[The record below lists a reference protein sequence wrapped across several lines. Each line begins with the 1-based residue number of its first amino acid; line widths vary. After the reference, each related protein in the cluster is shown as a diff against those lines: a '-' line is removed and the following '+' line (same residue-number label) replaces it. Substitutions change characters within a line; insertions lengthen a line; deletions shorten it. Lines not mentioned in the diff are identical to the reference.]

1 MKKQSLRLQ
10 NKYEQQIKPDLMKEL
25 GLNNVM
31 AVPKVT
37 KVVINT
43 GIAEDQYQDKAL
55 ESMRAQLGLIT
66 GQKPADA
73 MAKKSIA
80 EFKIRAGQVIG
91 LKVTLRGKRMYQF
104 LDKLVSVVLPQIKDF
119 SGVSP
124 SSFDG
129 KGNYTLGFKEQIVFP
144 ELTYDTID
152 KIRSLEITLVTSA
165 KTDDE
170 ARRLLQAV
178 GMPFSKESHGQEK

>member
-1 MKKQSLRLQ
+1 MKQSPRLQ
-10 NKYEQQIKPDLMKEL
+10 LRYEQQIRPALAKEL

-31 AVPKVT
+31 AVPKVN

-119 SGVSP
+119 SGVNP
-124 SSFDG
+124 NSFDG
-129 KGNYTLGFKEQIVFP
+129 KGNYTLGFREQIVFP

-165 KTDDE
+165 KTDGE
-170 ARRLLQAV
+170 ARQLLQALGV
-178 GMPFSKESHGQEK
+178 PFSKESHGQEK

>member
-55 ESMRAQLGLIT
+55 ESMRTQLGLIS
-66 GQKPADA
+66 GQRPVDA
-73 MAKKSIA
+73 VAKKSIA
-80 EFKIRAGQVIG
+80 EFKI
-91 LKVTLRGKRMYQF
+91 
-104 LDKLVSVVLPQIKDF
+104 
-119 SGVSP
+119 
-124 SSFDG
+124 
-129 KGNYTLGFKEQIVFP
+129 
-144 ELTYDTID
+144 
-152 KIRSLEITLVTSA
+152 
-165 KTDDE
+165 
-170 ARRLLQAV
+170 
-178 GMPFSKESHGQEK
+178 SH

>member
-55 ESMRAQLGLIT
+55 ESMRTQLGLIS
-66 GQKPADA
+66 GQRPVDA
-73 MAKKSIA
+73 VAKKSIA
-80 EFKIRAGQVIG
+80 EFKIRTGQVIG

-119 SGVSP
+119 SGVNP
-124 SSFDG
+124 NSFDG
-129 KGNYTLGFKEQIVFP
+129 KGNYTLGFREQIVFP

-165 KTDDE
+165 KTDGE
-170 ARRLLQAV
+170 ARQLLQALGV
-178 GMPFSKESHGQEK
+178 PFSKESHGQEK

>member
-1 MKKQSLRLQ
+1 MKKQSPRLQ
-10 NKYEQQIKPDLMKEL
+10 GKYEQQIRPALMQEL

-31 AVPKVT
+31 AVPGVT

-43 GIAEDQYQDKAL
+43 GLFEDQYQDKAL
-55 ESMRAQLGLIT
+55 ESMRTQLGLIS
-66 GQKPADA
+66 GQRPADA
-73 MAKKSIA
+73 AAKKSIA
-80 EFKIRAGQVIG
+80 EFKIRTGQVIG

-119 SGVSP
+119 GGVSP
-124 SSFDG
+124 GSFDG

-165 KTDDE
+165 KTDAD
-170 ARRLLQAV
+170 ARRLLEAV
-178 GMPFSKESHGQEK
+178 GMPFSKEAHGQEK

>member
-1 MKKQSLRLQ
+1 MKQSPRLQ
-10 NKYEQQIKPDLMKEL
+10 LRYEQQIRPALAKEL

-31 AVPKVT
+31 AVPKVN

-91 LKVTLRGKRMYQF
+91 LKVILRGKRMYQF

-119 SGVSP
+119 SGVNP
-124 SSFDG
+124 NSFDG
-129 KGNYTLGFKEQIVFP
+129 KGNYTLGFREQIVFP

-165 KTDDE
+165 KTDGE
-170 ARRLLQAV
+170 ARQLLQALGV
-178 GMPFSKESHGQEK
+178 PFSKESHGQEK

>member
-1 MKKQSLRLQ
+1 MKKQSPRLQ
-10 NKYEQQIKPDLMKEL
+10 NKYEQKIRPALMKEL
-25 GLNNVM
+25 GLGNVM
-31 AVPKVT
+31 AVPGVT

-43 GIAEDQYQDKAL
+43 GLFEDQYQDKAL
-55 ESMRAQLGLIT
+55 ESMRTQLGLIS
-66 GQKPADA
+66 GQRPADA
-73 MAKKSIA
+73 AAKRSIA
-80 EFKIRAGQVIG
+80 EFKIRTGQVIG

-119 SGVSP
+119 GGVSP
-124 SSFDG
+124 GSFDG

-165 KTDDE
+165 KTDAD
-170 ARRLLQAV
+170 ARRLLEAV
-178 GMPFSKESHGQEK
+178 GMPFSKEGHGQEK

>member
-1 MKKQSLRLQ
+1 MKQSPRLQ
-10 NKYEQQIKPDLMKEL
+10 LRYEQEIRPAVAKEL

-31 AVPKVT
+31 AVPKVN
-37 KVVINT
+37 KIVINT

-55 ESMRAQLGLIT
+55 ESMRTQLSLIT

-119 SGVSP
+119 SGVNP
-124 SSFDG
+124 NSFDG
-129 KGNYTLGFKEQIVFP
+129 KGNYTLGFREQIVFP

-165 KTDDE
+165 KTDGE
-170 ARRLLQAV
+170 ARQLLQALGV
-178 GMPFSKESHGQEK
+178 PFSKESHGQEK